1 MLRILALFTLIS
13 LVGCNSTKQ
22 IGSSN
27 KLLFSIEKGPC
38 FGTCPEY
45 KVEVFSSGK
54 AMLHAIRNVGKVGDF
69 HGQLSKADLNEVN
82 SSISKIKID
91 SLDTF
96 YVNKYLTDFQATDIC
111 IGAKLQVKCI
121 HICHENPPQE
131 VVSLMQELT
140 RLEKLIHWED
150 IKDVK
155 NHD

>member
-1 MLRILALFTLIS
+1 MLRWSFIFAIMFLFGCKPANQLAKTNQ
-13 LVGCNSTKQ
+13 LV
-22 IGSSN
+22 
-27 KLLFSIEKGPC
+27 FSIEKGPC

-54 AMLHAIRNVGKVGDF
+54 AILHAIRNVGQVGDF
-69 HGQLSKADLNEVN
+69 HGQLSKSDLDEVN
-82 SSISKIKID
+82 SSISKIKIE

-111 IGAKLQVKCI
+111 IGAKSQIKCI

-131 VVSLMQELT
+131 VVSLIQELT

-150 IKDVK
+150 IKDIK
-155 NHD
+155 NQD